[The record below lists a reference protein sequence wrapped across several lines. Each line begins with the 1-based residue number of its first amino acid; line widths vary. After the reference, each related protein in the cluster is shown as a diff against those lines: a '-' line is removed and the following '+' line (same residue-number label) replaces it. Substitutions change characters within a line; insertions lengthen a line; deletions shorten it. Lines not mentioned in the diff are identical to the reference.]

1 MSAKG
6 NEHEMKKWL
15 KTQHKRWEK
24 KLSECKGASLSS
36 GKLWSKFRKYYLHN
50 SSVDAGLQLSASRGA
65 PGEQGKGLVLVLLL
79 IPTVLGKNFPA
90 LLSRKA
96 LGGLSP
102 LCKARDKGTGGS
114 HLPLSPSTQGSQPRY
129 P

>member
-36 GKLWSKFRKYYLHN
+36 GKLWSKFRKYYLYN

-90 LLSRKA
+90 LLN
-96 LGGLSP
+96 
-102 LCKARDKGTGGS
+102 
-114 HLPLSPSTQGSQPRY
+114 
-129 P
+129 